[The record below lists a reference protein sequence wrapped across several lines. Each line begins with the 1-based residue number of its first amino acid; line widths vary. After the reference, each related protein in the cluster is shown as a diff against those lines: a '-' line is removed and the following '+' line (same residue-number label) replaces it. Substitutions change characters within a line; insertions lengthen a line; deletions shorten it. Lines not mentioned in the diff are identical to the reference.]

1 MNEPLDHL
9 HAIQLIRNASADQ
22 LHDLH
27 AIFAS
32 AGGRPAIL
40 KVPRPKSPP
49 TPVKEEAPNTG
60 PAVDPP
66 KP

>member
-1 MNEPLDHL
+1 MNDPLDHQ
-9 HAIQLIRNASADQ
+9 HTINLIRNASADQ

-40 KVPRPKSPP
+40 KVPRPTPP
-49 TPVKEEAPNTG
+49 KAAVKEEAPAS
-60 PAVDPP
+60 PAPVDNP